1 MAKPKF
7 EKESPRFDF
16 GANILRLRDNKSLS
30 QDELGAL
37 VGVSGAQIGKYES
50 NENMPRQDKVWKLC
64 QALGVEEPELR
75 GWNLG
80 KDHTREGESN
90 GTGSMMIPFFDAVA
104 VGGFGII
111 ADQSPVKKPVRM
123 VNPGTFF
130 RNAEG
135 ALQITGHSMFPKYP
149 SGCIVAYKIASLS
162 LILWGEDY
170 VIELAT
176 DRRLI
181 LKRIEKSDLKDH
193 VKAVSYNVNK
203 DNKYVYDPIDIP
215 RSEISRIFMVLGKI
229 ELEAMQS

>member
-1 MAKPKF
+1 MDEKLTVGARIWEAAENKGFTKVDFSKKMRIVRQTLNNWINGESSPDQEELERAAK
-7 EKESPRFDF
+7 
-16 GANILRLRDNKSLS
+16 L
-30 QDELGAL
+30 
-37 VGVSGAQIGKYES
+37 
-50 NENMPRQDKVWKLC
+50 
-64 QALGVEEPELR
+64 LGVEVIQLLGIIDGSPER
-75 GWNLG
+75 
-80 KDHTREGESN
+80 TE
-90 GTGSMMIPFFDAVA
+90 MIPFFDAVA

-149 SGCIVAYKIASLS
+149 SGCIVAYKIASQT

-181 LKRIEKSDLKDH
+181 LKRIEKSELKDH

-215 RSEISRIFMVLGKI
+215 RNEISRIFMVLGKI